1 MNAKFLWSTITVKSI
16 DSALPFYR
24 DLLGLT
30 MDRRFSP
37 NPNLELCFLK
47 DENGIEVELLEH
59 KAPEA
64 AGAAH
69 TPSAP
74 VNLSLGFQVENL
86 ESMMNACKAQGIEIV
101 NGPFEGGGV
110 KFFFVKDPN
119 GVSVQFVEK

>member
-1 MNAKFLWSTITVKSI
+1 MNAKFLWTTITVKSI

-30 MDRRFSP
+30 VDRRFNP

-59 KAPEA
+59 KEA
-64 AGAAH
+64 GEAGM
-69 TPSAP
+69 PSAP
-74 VNLSLGFQVENL
+74 ANLSLGFQVESL
-86 ESMMNACKAQGIEIV
+86 DDMMGACKEQGVEIV
-101 NGPFEGGGV
+101 SGPFEGGGV

-119 GVSVQFVEK
+119 GVTVQFVEK

>member
-1 MNAKFLWSTITVKSI
+1 MNAKFLWTTITVKSI

-30 MDRRFSP
+30 IDRRFNP

-59 KAPEA
+59 KEA
-64 AGAAH
+64 GEAG

-74 VNLSLGFQVENL
+74 VNLSLGFQVDSL
-86 ESMMNACKAQGIEIV
+86 DAMMGACKEQGVEIV
-101 NGPFEGGGV
+101 SGPFEGGGV

-119 GVSVQFVEK
+119 GVTVQFVEK